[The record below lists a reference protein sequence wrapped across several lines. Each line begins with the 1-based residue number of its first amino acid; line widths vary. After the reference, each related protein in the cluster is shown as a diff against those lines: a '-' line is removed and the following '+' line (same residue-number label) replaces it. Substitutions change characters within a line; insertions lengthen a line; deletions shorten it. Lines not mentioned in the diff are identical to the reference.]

1 MGLKFWLKQV
11 FIFKFSLILTYLP
24 YFYYSFGY
32 CFSKA
37 ALWKLEFFCHW
48 KLSFLSRYISNSTNL
63 NLNTYKRFLFLNINN
78 QCNVIKKVQMAVNF
92 KSLKTIIV
100 RATSRSTKW
109 HRQAAVGHWVSL
121 CVWSVVGWLIVYQD
135 GNYLYPGQYS
145 QTIWRS
151 QIGWYPLRGGNI
163 LMARPSTFLERRS
176 WLGHDC
182 GKFILC
188 WLYLAML

>member
-1 MGLKFWLKQV
+1 MRALGSEYLRSCLFLNSHL
-11 FIFKFSLILTYLP
+11 FTYLP

-37 ALWKLEFFCHW
+37 ALWKLEFFFHW

-100 RATSRSTKW
+100 RAKSRSTKW

-121 CVWSVVGWLIVYQD
+121 CVKCCRMVDSVPRWQLSLSWPIQSD
-135 GNYLYPGQYS
+135 HLSIADRMIPPS
-145 QTIWRS
+145 
-151 QIGWYPLRGGNI
+151 GGNI
-163 LMARPSTFLERRS
+163 LMARPSTFLESRS
-176 WLGHDC
+176 WWGHDS
-182 GKFILC
+182 GNSINSKV
-188 WLYLAML
+188 